1 MKFYVKSKTILVLPY
16 KYSFKS
22 IFVLDKLKQVEGIDK
37 TGIKIDEEVEKIKEE
52 FVDFVIGNKIEEA
65 YQWISQ
71 LYVTLE
77 ELKDKIGIKGWLF
90 SKEMKSFVENPRK
103 HLVKKLF
110 LYFHDL
116 IRGRITAE
124 EFFTKGRQAV
134 NSSYGSN
141 MRSIYQIWG
150 FSSILLELANKG
162 FKLSYPEH
170 GFLSFDRTGKQK
182 SGTIPP
188 NAVVSDIFGRSYSF
202 FIEAPRPIAWEDGND
217 LERVWKLYST
227 LRPDMLIYKGFY
239 IDIVDLSGNI
249 PIKRPNYIIEFKEL
263 DDWWKRWRYL
273 KGYKPLSGNEW
284 RARWIKGLYEGLA
297 EVLNVNVK
305 DEMPTFAEEK
315 GNKIREYKIIN
326 LYKSIYNPDKGI
338 VISRTKIDNKVIEE
352 LEKDNIL
359 VVDGTEFLSSKL
371 APIAE
376 ELIKGSQISVDYREL
391 AYEFALERK
400 DEFKQW
406 LIERLKNLGVNN
418 IEINFP

>member
-1 MKFYVKSKTILVLPY
+1 MLE
-16 KYSFKS
+16 
-22 IFVLDKLKQVEGIDK
+22 KLKEVEGIDK
-37 TGIKIDEEVEKIKEE
+37 TGTNIPEEVEKLKEE
-52 FVDFVIGNKIEEA
+52 FVDYIIGSKIKEA
-65 YQWISQ
+65 YDWISN
-71 LYVTLE
+71 LYVVLE
-77 ELKDKIGIKGWLF
+77 ELKEKLSIKGWLF
-90 SKEMKSFVENPRK
+90 SREMKSFVENPKK

-116 IRGRITAE
+116 VRGRITAE

-134 NSSYGSN
+134 NSSFGSN

-150 FSSILLELANKG
+150 FSSILLGLAEKD

-170 GFLSFDRTGKQK
+170 GYLSFDRTGKQK

-217 LERVWKLYST
+217 LQKVWKLYST

-239 IDIVDLSGNI
+239 MDIVDLSGNI

-297 EVLNVNVK
+297 EVLGATLK
-305 DEMPTFAEEK
+305 DNMPEFAQDK
-315 GNKIREYKIIN
+315 GKRIKEYKIID
-326 LYKSIYNPDKGI
+326 LYKSIYNPDKGV
-338 VISRTKIDNKVIEE
+338 VISRTKIDEQVVSE
-352 LEKDNIL
+352 LSSENIL
-359 VVDGTEFLSSKL
+359 VIDDTGFSSEKLSPIVDELLSGSIANINYKDL
-371 APIAE
+371 AF
-376 ELIKGSQISVDYREL
+376 
-391 AYEFALERK
+391 EFAMERRE
-400 DEFKQW
+400 EFVEWIINKF
-406 LIERLKNLGVNN
+406 KKLGINN
-418 IEINFP
+418 IDISLTK